1 MCRLILCLLT
11 SEAKIKA
18 NELTCSKHEGWIY
31 FHLHSLTLLSS
42 SFLRLILLRCGYQI
56 EQLTPSIEY
65 QSHRYYVLRS

>member
-18 NELTCSKHEGWIY
+18 NELTCSKHEGWIS
-31 FHLHSLTLLSS
+31 FHLHSFTLFSS
-42 SFLRLILLRCGYQI
+42 SFLRCGYQI

-65 QSHRYYVLRS
+65 RSHHHYVLRS